1 MGATTLQAGNTT
13 EEAAEILRELRHCN
27 IILDIHDL
35 TSMQALLMLPLG
47 ASPELESYL
56 RMLWGLRLPEAVES
70 ELLSALI
77 ARGEIG
83 EVPEILRRYWG
94 EELQGDM
101 EKVSGM
107 NPRNAG
113 QEVANSR
120 RRFLHALSPGLEKL
134 VQHEYYSWRSLTEY
148 YPSYITYHA
157 LRHGYGT
164 PQFTQEKQLAIVDK
178 ELKNLLSMDSRYFY
192 SYKVTVALDEE
203 LSAFSKRRGP
213 GEVKLAQ
220 EAVLATKV
228 RYMNSYAR
236 GEESAQNFI
245 ATLALTL
252 ENFSL
257 DLLVEFH
264 ALAEEYN
271 FDWAMAS
278 FPGFTGEK
286 SQLLQRLNTIVA
298 STPGLEHG
306 RGPTGEMDSSS

>member
-35 TSMQALLMLPLG
+35 TSMQALLMLPLDT
-47 ASPELESYL
+47 SPELESYL
-56 RMLWGLRLPEAVES
+56 RMLWGLRLPEVVEN

-83 EVPEILRRYWG
+83 QVPEILQRYWG

-101 EKVSGM
+101 EKVAGVYARS
-107 NPRNAG
+107 AG
-113 QEVANSR
+113 QEVSNSR

-134 VQHEYYSWRSLTEY
+134 VQHEYYSWKNVVE

-178 ELKNLLSMDSRYFY
+178 ELKGLLSTDSRHFY
-192 SYKVTVALDEE
+192 SHNVTVALDEE
-203 LSAFSKRRGP
+203 LSAYSKRRAP
-213 GEVKLAQ
+213 GEVKLAH
-220 EAVLATKV
+220 EAVLATKL

-236 GEESAQNFI
+236 GEESAHNFI

-264 ALAEEYN
+264 TLVEEYN
-271 FDWAMAS
+271 FEWAMAS

-306 RGPTGEMDSSS
+306 RGSKGEVNSAS